1 MINSPAKVAALVL
14 ACCIGAAFASQ
25 AQNAHPRKTAAHS
38 IHKKKQTRPMAQVG
52 RRAPNN
58 VWTDPSGGYGTGA
71 GGGGG
76 Y

>member
-25 AQNAHPRKTAAHS
+25 AQDAHPRKTAHS
-38 IHKKKQTRPMAQVG
+38 IHKKKQTRAVAQAR
-52 RRAPNN
+52 RRAPTSD
-58 VWTDPSGGYGTGA
+58 VSTVPSGGTGTGT
-71 GGGGG
+71 GGG